1 MRRVRLPLLFLSFAL
16 LASCGDEPPIPATIV
31 NLVGDDGSIG
41 SGPIAPGAVD
51 EVQLVL
57 VPDPA
62 DGRFPPQEQRV
73 FDEGV
78 ESRISSAGEWVL
90 TLGSAYVEANVLAA
104 ETFRMDVPLYA
115 EEEMDGATQ
124 MPTLRVI
131 FFQGGERIA
140 ESNPRFV
147 PWPLQPGTS
156 IPVTVLCGTGSE
168 TACSGG

>member
-1 MRRVRLPLLFLSFAL
+1 
-16 LASCGDEPPIPATIV
+16 
-31 NLVGDDGSIG
+31 
-41 SGPIAPGAVD
+41 
-51 EVQLVL
+51 
-57 VPDPA
+57 
-62 DGRFPPQEQRV
+62 
-73 FDEGV
+73 
-78 ESRISSAGEWVL
+78 
-90 TLGSAYVEANVLAA
+90 
-104 ETFRMDVPLYA
+104 
-115 EEEMDGATQ
+115 MDGATQ